1 MGKLKPD
8 EFEPTLLDLIG
19 AWLAPQNTVRIY
31 ACGMIGARGGWKEA
45 AYGQIPY
52 DIGAALQL
60 TKVETDDPRIEVH
73 IMPGLC
79 QSTPEDVMRGEETQI
94 FGLMAR
100 YPDFDGTVIL
110 PGTHSKWAEV
120 RGGQI
125 SGFKTYMTGEM
136 FNLLAQQSV
145 VRLSVADDGWDDAA
159 FEKGVRDVMDAPQDF
174 TSLVFSLRAKSLLSG
189 LTPVEAPFDVVR
201 AFDGHGTQIRHGE
214 FRHGAGGHCWW
225 PCADGYL

>member
-1 MGKLKPD
+1 
-8 EFEPTLLDLIG
+8 
-19 AWLAPQNTVRIY
+19 
-31 ACGMIGARGGWKEA
+31 
-45 AYGQIPY
+45 
-52 DIGAALQL
+52 
-60 TKVETDDPRIEVH
+60 
-73 IMPGLC
+73 
-79 QSTPEDVMRGEETQI
+79 MRGEETQI

-189 LTPVEAPFDVVR
+189 LTPVEARSMLSGLLMGMELKSGMASFATGQVAIV
-201 AFDGHGTQIRHGE
+201 
-214 FRHGAGGHCWW
+214 GGHALMDIYNKAFAQFKIEPLCDVEENFTILGLNLV
-225 PCADGYL
+225 ANAHRKGEAQ